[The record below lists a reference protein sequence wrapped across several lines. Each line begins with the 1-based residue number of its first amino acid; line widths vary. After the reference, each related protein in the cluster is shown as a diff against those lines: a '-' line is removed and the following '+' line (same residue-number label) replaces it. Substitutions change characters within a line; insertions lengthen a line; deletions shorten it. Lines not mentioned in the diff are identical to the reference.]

1 MNKFFKE
8 FIRISASFF
17 YVGYLPVASGAWGSL
32 AAFAIIVPLEPRT
45 LAIVTAVL
53 SVFGILICGASQ
65 KVFQSPDPRQYVLDE
80 VCGMALS
87 VLWLPAHY
95 VVWIPAYVI
104 FRVLDVFK
112 PWPIIIFQ
120 KMRHPAGIMLDDLA
134 AGAITNLI
142 LQLII
147 FLMRLR

>member
-1 MNKFFKE
+1 MNRFYRE
-8 FIRISASFF
+8 LVRITASFF
-17 YVGYLPVASGAWGSL
+17 YVGYFPVASGAMGSA
-32 AAFAIIVPLEPRT
+32 AAFVLIAPLDSKT
-45 LAIVTAVL
+45 LAFVTAVL
-53 SVFGILICGASQ
+53 SVVGIAICGASQ
-65 KVFQSPDPRQYVLDE
+65 VVFQKPDPSEYVLDE

-87 VLWLPAHY
+87 VLWLPADWG
-95 VVWIPAYVI
+95 VWITAYVI

-142 LQLII
+142 LQMLI
-147 FLMRLR
+147 FGMRLA

>member
-8 FIRISASFF
+8 FVRISASFF
-17 YVGYLPVASGAWGSL
+17 YVGYIPVASGAWGSL
-32 AAFAIIVPLEPRT
+32 AAFAIIAPLESRT

-53 SVFGILICGASQ
+53 SVFGILICKPAQ
-65 KVFQSPDPRQYVLDE
+65 EIFKSPDPRQYVLDE

-87 VLWLPAHY
+87 VLWLPADY
-95 VVWIPAYVI
+95 VVWITAYVI

-134 AGAITNLI
+134 AGAITNII

-147 FLMRLR
+147 FVIRFR